1 MAHRGGGCRSPG
13 HGEEEEGHR
22 FHCDGVNTLLREK
35 AQKSQTKAMIKQ
47 LLKDKAMIR
56 IKIAD
61 EGNDPLTEIRI
72 TTLYNRQADM
82 EVSDGE
88 LETTGSR
95 TRCLGGDSGRR
106 RWIC

>member
-1 MAHRGGGCRSPG
+1 MG
-13 HGEEEEGHR
+13 HQFKTNCQLGPTEVAVVE
-22 FHCDGVNTLLREK
+22 VNALLLREK

-47 LLKDKAMIR
+47 LLKD
-56 IKIAD
+56 
-61 EGNDPLTEIRI
+61 PLTGIRI
-72 TTLYNRQADM
+72 TTLYNIQQTDM